1 MAKELTYKGKTKEDL
16 DKMNVQDFAKLVPS
30 RHKRTM
36 LRGFTDAQKILLKKI
51 NAVNAGKYKKNI
63 KTHCREMVILPEMVG
78 LTIYIHNGKVFMPV
92 SIVFEMLGHRL
103 GEFVDTR
110 TRLKH
115 SAPGIGATRSSSSQS
130 VK

>member
-16 DKMNVQDFAKLVPS
+16 DKMNLQDFAKLVPS
-30 RHKRTM
+30 RHRRTI
-36 LRGFTDAQKILLKKI
+36 LRGFTEAQKKLLKKI
-51 NAVNAGKYKKNI
+51 ISTREGKYKKNI
-63 KTHCREMVILPEMVG
+63 KTHCRDMVILPEMVG
-78 LTIYIHNGKVFMPV
+78 LTIYVHTGKVFMPV
-92 SIVFEMLGHRL
+92 IVVFEMLGHRL

-110 TRLKH
+110 TRIKH